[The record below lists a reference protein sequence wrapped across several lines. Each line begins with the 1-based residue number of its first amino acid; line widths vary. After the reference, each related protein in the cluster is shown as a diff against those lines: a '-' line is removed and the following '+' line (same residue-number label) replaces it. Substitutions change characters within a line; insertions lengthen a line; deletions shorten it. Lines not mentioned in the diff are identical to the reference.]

1 MLSSL
6 LWNCVSLRSLPI
18 RQEGLVADPGPG
30 EGPRGP
36 APPLFLDQTEKFFL
50 ETAPPLPK
58 SLDDHPPTPR
68 CSQGLGPALRL
79 HMVMITAVN

>member
-58 SLDDHPPTPR
+58 SLEDHPPPPPPTVLKVWV
-68 CSQGLGPALRL
+68 Q
-79 HMVMITAVN
+79 H